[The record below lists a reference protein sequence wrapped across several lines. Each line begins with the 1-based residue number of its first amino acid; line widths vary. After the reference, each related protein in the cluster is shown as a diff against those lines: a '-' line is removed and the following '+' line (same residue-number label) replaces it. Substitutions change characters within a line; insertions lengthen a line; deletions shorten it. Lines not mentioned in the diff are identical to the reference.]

1 MESWNSKTKFIAGKA
16 MFIFILLFSSFS
28 KATTVSGVISDE
40 KKNALAYAGVYIAGT
55 SIGTTSNSDGQ
66 YKLDL
71 SSGNYELTFKII
83 GYSAIIKKV
92 EIKDIPIIINVELS
106 LQTFNLKE
114 VVIKANAEDP
124 AYEIIRNAQK
134 KRAYF
139 RDKVDV
145 YYCDA
150 YVKSTQRLL
159 DHPESFMGAK
169 VDVGEI
175 LDTVT
180 KMFYLS
186 ESVSHLFYK
195 HPSDYKE
202 EMVSSKVSGSPKTYS
217 FNQSTDVLINL
228 YDNLVT
234 IADISPRGIISPV
247 SNNALFSYKYKLE
260 GTFLENGKLIHRI
273 SVIPKRQYDPVFT
286 GTIYIADDSWYI
298 HSADLFI
305 TKNQQME
312 FLDTFRLKETFI
324 VLDNDKVLPFNHQ
337 LSYNFNVFGFKGD
350 GIVIGVF
357 NNYDLGNSTLNLPG
371 RKMKMKRGEVMKV
384 NIDAN
389 IQDSAYWD
397 KVRPM
402 PLTVDEDLDYRRRDS
417 AQKIHESQP
426 YLDSIDH
433 KYNKFHAGSLINGYS
448 WSNSFLGREYF
459 IGSPLL
465 NINFN
470 TVEGW
475 NTHIAVSYN
484 KSYKSDIEKHFKL
497 GGEIRYGASNKHWD
511 GVINT
516 VYRYNP
522 KNLSAVS
529 LDVGSYVYQFNR
541 SEPINVLTNFLY
553 SVYAEKNYM
562 KLYEK
567 QFASFVYRSELF
579 NGFEWRWN
587 LEYAQRN
594 SLSNTSNFKLKDVAG
609 REYTSNYTTSL
620 EDPLLKFPTNNS
632 FTIDLQTKIR
642 FGLEYISR
650 PEAKYNL
657 NSKYPTLKI
666 EFKKAMKTLGG
677 VTDYNFVKIGIED
690 EMKVGLLGRLK
701 YTVSGSRFSGV
712 KNIYFTDFLHF
723 NGNKTF
729 ISSYQMNDFRN
740 LPYYDYSTKDYAF
753 EGHVEQNFGGFL
765 LNKIPLIR
773 KLKLKEVVGVHY
785 LKTPVVKNYYEIS
798 VGVEKLNSFRIE
810 AFTSIVDGKRAT
822 IGFMFGITKRFLSF

>member
-1 MESWNSKTKFIAGKA
+1 MKFIA
-16 MFIFILLFSSFS
+16 S
-28 KATTVSGVISDE
+28 KATFIVFLFLSFWSSATSISGLITDE
-40 KKNALAYAGVYIAGT
+40 KKTALAYAGVYISGT
-55 SIGTTSNSDGQ
+55 SIGTTANSDGQ
-66 YKLDL
+66 YKLEL
-71 SSGNYELTFKII
+71 TPGNYELTYKII
-83 GYSAIIKKV
+83 GYSAVIKKV
-92 EIKDIPIIINVELS
+92 EVKEIPQVINVELPVQS
-106 LQTFNLKE
+106 FNLKE

-134 KRAYF
+134 KRTYY
-139 RDKVDV
+139 RNKVDV

-159 DHPESFMGAK
+159 EHPESFMGEK

-195 HPSDYKE
+195 HPAEYKE
-202 EMVSSKVSGSPKTYS
+202 EMVSSKVSGSPKTFS

-228 YDNLVT
+228 YENLVT
-234 IADISPRGIISPV
+234 IADIAPRGIISPI
-247 SNNALFSYKYKLE
+247 SSNALFTYKYKLE
-260 GTFLENGKLIHRI
+260 GTFLENGRLIHQI
-273 SVIPKRQYDPVFT
+273 SVTPKRLYDPAFT
-286 GTIYIADDSWYI
+286 GTIYIADDTWYI
-298 HSADLFI
+298 HSADLII

-312 FLDTFRLKETFI
+312 FIDTFRLKETFI
-324 VLDNDKVLPFNHQ
+324 VLDNDNVLPFNHQ
-337 LSYNFNVFGFKGD
+337 LSYNFNVLGFKGD

-357 NNYDLGNSTLNLPG
+357 NNYDLGNSIVNLPG

-448 WSNSFLGREYF
+448 WSNSFKGREYF

-511 GVINT
+511 GLIST
-516 VYRYNP
+516 AYRYNP

-529 LDVGSYVYQFNR
+529 MEVGSNVYQFNR
-541 SEPINVLTNFLY
+541 GEPINVLTNFLY

-567 QFASFVYRSELF
+567 RFASFIYRSELF

-594 SLSNTSNFKLKDVAG
+594 SLSNTSNFKLRNIGG

-620 EDPLLKFPTNNS
+620 EDPFLNFPTNNS

-642 FGLEYISR
+642 FGLKYISR

-657 NSKYPTLKI
+657 TSKYPTIRVEL
-666 EFKKAMKTLGG
+666 KKALKTLGG
-677 VTDYNFVKIGIED
+677 DADYNFIKVGVED

-701 YTVSGSRFSGV
+701 YSISGSRFSGV
-712 KNIYFTDFLHF
+712 KNIYFADFLHF

-729 ISSYQMNDFRN
+729 ISSFQMNDFRN
-740 LPYYDYSTKDYAF
+740 LPYYDYSTKDYAL

-785 LKTPVVKNYYEIS
+785 LKTPVLKNYYELSI
-798 VGVEKLNSFRIE
+798 GVEKLNSFRVE

-822 IGFMFGITKRFLSF
+822 IGFMFGITKRFLNF